1 MGMNIG
7 NVSYLAFRMAPFI
20 IVSFFVLQSILNV
33 DIKGIIYLSGLL
45 MVCTLITYMNGL
57 VNSIIDTTDIDN
69 PLPNPKC
76 SIITLGEAGGGY
88 LSKIPLSLTVYS
100 FTFFYLLI
108 FVMNTASTNTK
119 GVLDPK
125 SLSSK
130 SINTVLQQNAPIFII
145 FPLLIILETVWLLTY
160 NCVQNILIRG
170 GIAIFIGG
178 VGGVL
183 WALIIS
189 SVGNTSLQ
197 YLSKSGADV
206 CSRPSKSLYKCKKN
220 TKIGEV

>member
-7 NVSYLAFRMAPFI
+7 NISYLAFRMAPFI

-45 MVCTLITYMNGL
+45 MICTIITYMNGI
-57 VNSIIDTTDIDN
+57 VNSIIDTTNTDD

-76 SIITLGEAGGGY
+76 SIITLGEAGGY

-108 FVMNTASTNTK
+108 FIMNTASTNTK

-125 SLSSK
+125 SMSSK

-145 FPLLIILETVWLLTY
+145 FPLLIILESVWLLTY

-170 GIAIFIGG
+170 GIAIILGSIWG
-178 VGGVL
+178 TIWG
-183 WALIIS
+183 LIIS
-189 SVGNTSLQ
+189 SSGNPNLQ
-197 YLSKSGADV
+197 YLSKSGVDV
-206 CSRPSKSLYKCKKN
+206 CTRPSKSLYKCKKN
-220 TKIGEV
+220 TTISS

>member
-1 MGMNIG
+1 MNIG
-7 NVSYLAFRMAPFI
+7 NISYLAFRMAPFI

-45 MVCTLITYMNGL
+45 MICTIITYMNGI
-57 VNSIIDTTDIDN
+57 VNSIIDTTDTDD

-76 SIITLGEAGGGY
+76 SIITLGEAGGY

-108 FVMNTASTNTK
+108 FIMNTASTNTK

-125 SLSSK
+125 SMSSK

-145 FPLLIILETVWLLTY
+145 FPLLIILESVWLLTY

-170 GIAIFIGG
+170 GIAIFLGSIWGTI
-178 VGGVL
+178 

-189 SVGNTSLQ
+189 SSGNPNLQ
-197 YLSKSGADV
+197 YLSKSGVDV
-206 CSRPSKSLYKCKKN
+206 CNRPSKSLYKCKKN
-220 TKIGEV
+220 TTISS

>member
-7 NVSYLAFRMAPFI
+7 NICYLAFRMAPFI

-33 DIKGIIYLSGLL
+33 DIKGIIYLAGLL
-45 MVCTLITYMNGL
+45 MICTIITYMNGI
-57 VNSIIDTTDIDN
+57 VNSIIDTTDTDN

-76 SIITLGEAGGGY
+76 SIITLGEAGGY

-108 FVMNTASTNTK
+108 FIMNTASTNTK

-145 FPLLIILETVWLLTY
+145 FPLLIILESIWLLTY

-170 GIAIFIGG
+170 GIAIILGSIWG
-178 VGGVL
+178 TI

-189 SVGNTSLQ
+189 SSGNPNLQ
-197 YLSKSGADV
+197 YLSKSGVDV
-206 CSRPSKSLYKCKKN
+206 CNRPSKSLYKCKKN
-220 TKIGEV
+220 TTIAS

>member
-33 DIKGIIYLSGLL
+33 DIKGIIYLAGLL
-45 MVCTLITYMNGL
+45 MVCTIITYMNGI
-57 VNSIIDTTDIDN
+57 VSSMVDDTKPDD
-69 PLPNPKC
+69 PLPNAKC
-76 SIITLGEAGGGY
+76 SIITLGESGGY

-108 FVMNTASTNTK
+108 FVMNTASTNAK
-119 GVLDPK
+119 GVLDSK
-125 SLSSK
+125 SLSSQ
-130 SINTVLQQNAPIFII
+130 SINTALQQNIPLFII
-145 FPLLIILETVWLLTY
+145 FPVLIILESVWLLTN

-170 GIAIFIGG
+170 GISIILGG
-178 VGGVL
+178 VGGVI

-189 SVGNTSLQ
+189 SVGNPSLQ
-197 YLSKSGADV
+197 YLSKSGVDV
-206 CSRPSKSLYKCKKN
+206 CNRPSKSLYKCKKN
-220 TKIGEV
+220 TTIGTV

>member
-1 MGMNIG
+1 MGINIG

-45 MVCTLITYMNGL
+45 MICTIITYMNGI
-57 VNSIIDTTDIDN
+57 VNSIIDTTDTDN

-76 SIITLGEAGGGY
+76 SIITLGEAGGY

-108 FVMNTASTNTK
+108 FIMNTASTNTK

-145 FPLLIILETVWLLTY
+145 FPLLIILESIWLLTY

-170 GIAIFIGG
+170 GIAIFLGSIWGTI
-178 VGGVL
+178 

-189 SVGNTSLQ
+189 SSGNPNLQ
-197 YLSKSGADV
+197 YLSKSGVDV
-206 CSRPSKSLYKCKKN
+206 CNRPSKSLYKCKKN
-220 TKIGEV
+220 TTIAS

>member
-1 MGMNIG
+1 MGMDIG

-20 IVSFFVLQSILNV
+20 IVSFFVLQSVFNV
-33 DIKGIIYLSGLL
+33 DIKGIIYLAGLL
-45 MVCTLITYMNGL
+45 MVCTLITYMNGI
-57 VNSIIDTTDIDN
+57 VNSIIDTTDTDD

-76 SIITLGEAGGGY
+76 SIITLGETGY

-108 FVMNTASTNTK
+108 FIMNTASTNTK

-130 SINTVLQQNAPIFII
+130 SINSVLQQNAPIFII

-170 GIAIFIGG
+170 GIAIFMGSIFGIC
-178 VGGVL
+178 

-189 SVGNTSLQ
+189 SVGNPSIQ
-197 YLSKSGADV
+197 YLSKSGEDV

-220 TKIGEV
+220 TKIGTL

>member
-20 IVSFFVLQSILNV
+20 IVSFFVLQSFLNV
-33 DIKGIIYLSGLL
+33 DIKGIIYLAGLL
-45 MVCTLITYMNGL
+45 MVCTIITYMNGI
-57 VNSIIDTTDIDN
+57 VGSMVDTTDNTD

-76 SIITLGEAGGGY
+76 SIITLGEAGGY

-108 FVMNTASTNTK
+108 FVMNTASTSTK
-119 GVLDPK
+119 GVLDPN
-125 SLSSK
+125 SVSSK
-130 SINTVLQQNAPIFII
+130 SINTVLQQNAPLFIV
-145 FPLLIILETVWLLTY
+145 FPLLIILETIWLITH
-160 NCVQNILIRG
+160 NCVQNMLIRG
-170 GIAIFIGG
+170 GISIILGGIGG
-178 VGGVL
+178 VF

-189 SVGNTSLQ
+189 SVGNPSLQ

-206 CSRPSKSLYKCKKN
+206 CSRPSKSLYRCKKN
-220 TKIGEV
+220 TTIAS